1 MTTVPF
7 KEEFADDVEDG
18 SKGQTIRG
26 AECYN
31 KTCDYNGGD
40 TPWCSKEKPECFLSC
55 SGYTPRYKVGDTLQL
70 YTGLM
75 QKLYCKLKHCVIV
88 PKFININTK
97 ACELPQWCTHQGA
110 KLLKETTCTESFPIK
125 FEDLTEEIA
134 RLDGFKS
141 SWNQKW
147 FCDDI
152 CPETGRGMCM
162 MCSPLTKVKMFLKIN
177 YDAKDG
183 DVFQVI
189 RWK

>member
-1 MTTVPF
+1 MIVPF
-7 KEEFADDVEDG
+7 KKEFADAVEDG

-31 KTCDYNGGD
+31 KTCTYNGGD
-40 TPWCSKEKPECFLSC
+40 TPWCSLEKPDCFLSC

-75 QKLYCKLKHCVIV
+75 QRKYCKAPEIECHEMDKDKTCNFEDYKI
-88 PKFININTK
+88 KTSKITCDNK
-97 ACELPQWCTHQGA
+97 GA

-134 RLDGFKS
+134 RQDGFKS
-141 SWNQKW
+141 YEVPSRAGECY
-147 FCDDI
+147 CDIIPALKELKD
-152 CPETGRGMCM
+152 
-162 MCSPLTKVKMFLKIN
+162 FLIN
-177 YDAKDG
+177 EYDAKDG